1 MAGRFVVR
9 SAIDCR
15 RNKVKET
22 EKKEMELN
30 LLAPLFFVPSLAFF
44 AIQLLRRRS
53 GREAARELGWS
64 LPTWRNLGEAALV
77 LLALAGMATVAFR
90 LIPPGALQSEKI
102 NTAAYTGW
110 PRNLDSLVLIFLLEL
125 LNRALPEEVFFRG
138 WLGGFM
144 VRRLGFWVGN
154 TLQAL
159 VFLLPHLLLLTIT
172 QALWPITLVQFA
184 AGWLQGWLR
193 WRSESVIPSTI
204 VHTITNVL
212 GALPVLS

>member
-1 MAGRFVVR
+1 
-9 SAIDCR
+9 
-15 RNKVKET
+15 
-22 EKKEMELN
+22 MELN
-30 LLAPLFFVPSLAFF
+30 LLAPLLLVPSLVYY
-44 AIQLLRRRS
+44 AIQLVRRRP
-53 GREAARELGWS
+53 GRRAARELGWA

-77 LLALAGMATVAFR
+77 LLVLAGMAAVAFR
-90 LIPPGALQSEKI
+90 LIPPGALQGENT

-110 PRNLDSLVLIFLLEL
+110 PRSLGSLVLIFLLEL

-138 WLGGFM
+138 WLGGWL

-159 VFLLPHLLLLTIT
+159 VFLLPHLMLLTIT
-172 QALWPITLVQFA
+172 HALWPITLVQFT

-212 GALPVLS
+212 GALPVLG